1 MRGDRMTTGERIKEA
16 RKHRKMTQKQLAD
29 KIGVTG
35 SRVSDWEQGI
45 HRPGVDI
52 LANICTAL
60 NVSPSE
66 LLDIHIT
73 INELSAH
80 EQKLLTAYR
89 KHTDLQ
95 RAVNI
100 LLGIEYH

>member
-1 MRGDRMTTGERIKEA
+1 MSYQIGLRIRKFREA
-16 RKHRKMTQKQLAD
+16 NNMTQKQLAD
-29 KIGVTG
+29 KIGISS
-35 SRVSDWEQGI
+35 SRVSNWEQGI
-45 HRPGVDI
+45 HRPDVYI

-66 LLDIHIT
+66 LLDIHLDT
-73 INELSAH
+73 NELSAH
-80 EQKLLTAYR
+80 EHKLINAYR

-100 LLGIEYH
+100 LLDIECH

>member
-1 MRGDRMTTGERIKEA
+1 MGYQIGLRIRKFREA
-16 RKHRKMTQKQLAD
+16 NNMTQKQLAD

-35 SRVSDWEQGI
+35 SRVSNWEQGV
-45 HRPGVDI
+45 HRPDVDI

-66 LLDIHIT
+66 LLDIHIN

-80 EQKLLTAYR
+80 EQKLITAFR

>member
-1 MRGDRMTTGERIKEA
+1 MGYQIGLRIRKFREA
-16 RKHRKMTQKQLAD
+16 NNMTQKQLAD

-35 SRVSDWEQGI
+35 SRVSNWEQGI
-45 HRPGVDI
+45 HRPDVDI

-66 LLDIHIT
+66 LLDIHIN

-80 EQKLLTAYR
+80 EQKLLTLTASIQIYNV
-89 KHTDLQ
+89 Q
-95 RAVNI
+95 
-100 LLGIEYH
+100 

>member
-1 MRGDRMTTGERIKEA
+1 MNYQIGVRIRKFREA
-16 RKHRKMTQKQLAD
+16 NNMTQKQLAD

-35 SRVSDWEQGI
+35 SRVSNWEQGI
-45 HRPGVDI
+45 HRPDVDI

-66 LLDIHIT
+66 LLDIHLN

-89 KHTDLQ
+89 EHNDLQ

-100 LLGIEYH
+100 LLGIEPL

>member
-1 MRGDRMTTGERIKEA
+1 MSYQIGLRIRKFREA
-16 RKHRKMTQKQLAD
+16 NNMTQKQLAD

-35 SRVSDWEQGI
+35 SRVSNWEQGV
-45 HRPGVDI
+45 HRPDVEI

-66 LLDIHIT
+66 LLDIHIN

-100 LLGIEYH
+100 LLGIEPL

>member
-1 MRGDRMTTGERIKEA
+1 MGYQIGLRIRKFREA
-16 RKHRKMTQKQLAD
+16 NNMTQKQLAD

-35 SRVSDWEQGI
+35 SRVSNWEQGI
-45 HRPGVDI
+45 HRPDVDI

-66 LLDIHIT
+66 LLDIHLN

-89 KHTDLQ
+89 EHNDLQ

-100 LLGIEYH
+100 LLGIEPL

>member
-1 MRGDRMTTGERIKEA
+1 MNYQIGVRIRKFREA
-16 RKHRKMTQKQLAD
+16 NNMTQKQLAD

-35 SRVSDWEQGI
+35 SRVSNWEQGV
-45 HRPGVDI
+45 HRPDVDI

-66 LLDIHIT
+66 LLDIHIN

>member
-1 MRGDRMTTGERIKEA
+1 MSYQIGLRIRKFREA
-16 RKHRKMTQKQLAD
+16 NNMTQKQLAE

-35 SRVSDWEQGI
+35 SRVSNWEQGV
-45 HRPGVDI
+45 HRPDVDI
-52 LANICTAL
+52 LADICTAL

-66 LLDIHIT
+66 LLDIHLPT
-73 INELSAH
+73 HELSAC
-80 EQKLLTAYR
+80 EYKVITAYR

-95 RAVNI
+95 HAVNI

>member
-1 MRGDRMTTGERIKEA
+1 MSYQIGLRIRKFREA
-16 RKHRKMTQKQLAD
+16 NNMTQKQLAD

-35 SRVSDWEQGI
+35 SRVSNWEQGV
-45 HRPGVDI
+45 HRPDVDI

-66 LLDIHIT
+66 LLDILIN

-80 EQKLLTAYR
+80 EQKLITAYR
-89 KHTDLQ
+89 QHTDLQ